1 MAKQTKTFGSVTTV
15 STINSTQFFPLTDAN
30 GNITKVSL
38 ANLKA
43 ALLDGIDLDAINDGV
58 FVMYHSKSDDYPVA
72 VKPHKW
78 TSLQNSGEIADG
90 VLVVEGGRML
100 VVAPTENTLYWS
112 SAGVSAGGKT
122 TTNRLT
128 ALDDW
133 EGEDSTA
140 AQVTHSECSGASYAP
155 GFCHAYS
162 RSNANGKGLTAGRW
176 WLPSI
181 GQLMM
186 IYANMR
192 KINHALSLING
203 ATQLA
208 ETWYWSSTEYSATNA
223 WTLNLS
229 SGFMGRTTKAANQPR
244 VRPVSA
250 FLN

>member
-58 FVMYHSKSDDYPVA
+58 FIMYHGNNDDYPVA

-100 VVAPTENTLYWS
+100 VVAPTESTLFWS
-112 SAGVSAGGKT
+112 SAAVSAGGKT
-122 TTNRLT
+122 TINRLT

-133 EGEDSTA
+133 EGEDNTA

-162 RSNANGKGLTAGRW
+162 RVNANGKGLTAGRW

-203 ATQLA
+203 ATQLV
-208 ETWYWSSTEYSATNA
+208 ETWYWSSTEYSAMSA
-223 WTLNLS
+223 WYLTLGNGPMS
-229 SGFMGRTTKAANQPR
+229 YYSKTTTQFR

>member
-43 ALLDGIDLDAINDGV
+43 ALLDGIDLDAINDGI
-58 FVMYHSKSDDYPVA
+58 FIMYHSKSDDYPVA

-78 TSLQNSGEIADG
+78 ASLQNSGEIADG

-100 VVAPTENTLYWS
+100 VVAPTESTLFWS
-112 SAGVSAGGKT
+112 SAAVSAGGKT

-128 ALDDW
+128 ALEDW

-162 RSNANGKGLTAGRW
+162 RANANGKGLTAGRW

-203 ATQLA
+203 ATQLV
-208 ETWYWSSTEYSATNA
+208 ETWYWSSTEYSATDA
-223 WTLNLS
+223 CYLYLND
-229 SGFMGRTTKAANQPR
+229 GNMGSTTKAASQGR

>member
-58 FVMYHSKSDDYPVA
+58 FIMYHRKSDDYPVV

-112 SAGVSAGGKT
+112 SAAVSAGGKT

-133 EGEDSTA
+133 EGEDNTA

-162 RSNANGKGLTAGRW
+162 RVNANGKGLTAGRW

-203 ATQLA
+203 ATQLV

-223 WTLNLS
+223 WYLGLGNGLMS
-229 SGFMGRTTKAANQPR
+229 YYTKATNQYR

>member
-38 ANLKA
+38 TNLKA

-58 FVMYHSKSDDYPVA
+58 FVMYHSKSDDYPAA

-78 TSLQNSGEIADG
+78 ASLQNNGEIADG

-100 VVAPTENTLYWS
+100 VVAPTESTLFWS
-112 SAGVSAGGKT
+112 SAAVSAGGKT

-140 AQVTHSECSGASYAP
+140 TQITHSECSGASYAP

-162 RSNANGKGLTAGRW
+162 RANANGKGLTAGRW

-208 ETWYWSSTEYSATNA
+208 ETWYWSSTEYSAASA
-223 WTLNLS
+223 WYLTLGN
-229 SGFMGRTTKAANQPR
+229 GPMTYGTKATRQFR